1 MSGIDEAL
9 VQRVSEELYS
19 EALRRVPDDT
29 KAALAGAR
37 DREES
42 PAARAALDLMLR
54 SAALAEEGRLFV
66 CSDSGFPMYLV
77 EIGGR
82 ARWTGDLKAAI
93 TRGFA
98 HLVETIDPPIL
109 QHVAN
114 PLTNARGYA
123 GKEIPAIS
131 VELVAG
137 ADHIDLTCVPKALG
151 SGRWAKLEIFIS
163 PELGEIED
171 FVLRTI
177 VEAGSQHCPPVVIG
191 VGIGGNFDMAA
202 KLANRA
208 TYRPV
213 GTVNPEPALAAME
226 ARLADA
232 ANGTGFG
239 PMGVGGATTAL
250 AVHIDHAF
258 GHGFTPVAVCFNC
271 WINRR
276 AKARLHADGT
286 VERLE

>member
-1 MSGIDEAL
+1 MGGIDEAL

-54 SAALAEEGRLFV
+54 SAEMAEEKRLFV

-77 EIGGR
+77 EIGGL

-131 VELVAG
+131 VELVAD

-163 PELGEIED
+163 PELGEIEE
-171 FVLRTI
+171 FILRTI

-258 GHGFTPVAVCFNC
+258 GHGFTPVAICFNC

>member
-1 MSGIDEAL
+1 MGGIDEAL
-9 VQRVSEELYS
+9 IQRVSEELYS

-29 KAALAGAR
+29 KVALAGAR
-37 DREES
+37 DREDS

-54 SAALAEEGRLFV
+54 SAEMAEEKRLFV

-77 EIGGR
+77 EIGGL

-163 PELGEIED
+163 PELGEIEE